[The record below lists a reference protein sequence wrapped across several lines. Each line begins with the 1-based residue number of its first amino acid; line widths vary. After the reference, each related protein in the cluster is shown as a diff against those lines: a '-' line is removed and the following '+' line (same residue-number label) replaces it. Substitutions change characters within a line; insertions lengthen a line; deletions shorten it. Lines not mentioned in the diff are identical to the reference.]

1 LVPRCVLDAEDPAS
15 GRWIVT
21 EPFGAG
27 HKPAEVTSDR
37 TGGEADQPSSSARRV
52 GPGQVLGMFND
63 GLPITVSQPPLRGRQ
78 TLSQRIDACK
88 KRPVPISSVGA
99 CVAFYVAM

>member
-1 LVPRCVLDAEDPAS
+1 MLDVEVSAS
-15 GRWIVT
+15 GRRIVT

-27 HKPAEVTSDR
+27 PKPAEVTSDR
-37 TGGEADQPSSSARRV
+37 TGGGADHPSSSARRV

-63 GLPITVSQPPLRGRQ
+63 GLPITISQPPPRGRK
-78 TLSQRIDACK
+78 TLKQRIDAREN
-88 KRPVPISSVGA
+88 RPVPIRSVGA